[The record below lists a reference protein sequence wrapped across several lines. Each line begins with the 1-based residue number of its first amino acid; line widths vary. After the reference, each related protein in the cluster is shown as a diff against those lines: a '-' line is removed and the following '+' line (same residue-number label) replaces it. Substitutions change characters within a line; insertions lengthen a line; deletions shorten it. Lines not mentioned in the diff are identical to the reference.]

1 MKQKDTGNI
10 ITAGNGAT
18 YDKTKK
24 VNMALELNID
34 GISVEEKKSRGYS
47 IKIGNARICSVK
59 VADGTYIAVCRSKDY
74 ADKFPADYKIGKGY
88 SDSRNYYFYTA
99 RLTRRQL
106 EQWVKDIIELG
117 VDKRLDNR

>member
-1 MKQKDTGNI
+1 
-10 ITAGNGAT
+10 
-18 YDKTKK
+18 
-24 VNMALELNID
+24 MALKLNNIE
-34 GISVEEKKSRGYS
+34 GITVEEKKSRGDS
-47 IKIGNARICSVK
+47 IKIGSTRLCNVK
-59 VADGTYIAVCRSKDY
+59 EVDGIYVATCRSKYY
-74 ADKFPADYKIGKGY
+74 ADLFPTEYRISKGY